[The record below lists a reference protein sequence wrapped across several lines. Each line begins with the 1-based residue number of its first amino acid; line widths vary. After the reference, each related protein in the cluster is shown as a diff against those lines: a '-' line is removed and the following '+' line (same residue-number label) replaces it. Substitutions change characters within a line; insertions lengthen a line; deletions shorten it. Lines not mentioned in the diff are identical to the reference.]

1 MKPSQS
7 VAAWQLGLPLLDS
20 DGDTDSADEAP
31 DLAALTVRDP
41 ARARVLLEEL
51 ADAARAAAQRETKV
65 GALVRL
71 LRRIGEPVVV
81 FTEYRDTLQNL
92 ERRIGRPAA
101 VLHGG
106 LSRDERAAALEDF
119 VNGRRLVLLATDAA
133 GEGLNLHHTCRV
145 VINLELPWN
154 PMRLE
159 QRIGRVDRI
168 GQRRRVHAIHLIAR
182 DTNECEVLERLRV
195 RVARAQNDVGAADPL
210 AAVNERTIAQLMIDS
225 VRFGTGDAELATATP
240 GLGAADSELETGNPM
255 TLMTSLKAEGEAEAA
270 RLAHTRRLLGG
281 NAAASAVILPANDM
295 WLTFARTRTT
305 RIGLGKRV
313 LFLFRAVCE
322 DGCGRLLESALV
334 PVAVDWPDD
343 SSTRAALGD
352 FVTRAAPAALAQ
364 ARTAISIWRTHATLA
379 ARHILDARVVRE
391 RAIATLR
398 DQLAAQGV
406 SLPWRQ
412 TPIPANKEAA
422 SAEAHQDKR
431 RTRPARAG

>member
-1 MKPSQS
+1 
-7 VAAWQLGLPLLDS
+7 
-20 DGDTDSADEAP
+20 
-31 DLAALTVRDP
+31 
-41 ARARVLLEEL
+41 
-51 ADAARAAAQRETKV
+51 
-65 GALVRL
+65 
-71 LRRIGEPVVV
+71 
-81 FTEYRDTLQNL
+81 
-92 ERRIGRPAA
+92 
-101 VLHGG
+101 
-106 LSRDERAAALEDF
+106 
-119 VNGRRLVLLATDAA
+119 
-133 GEGLNLHHTCRV
+133 
-145 VINLELPWN
+145 
-154 PMRLE
+154 
-159 QRIGRVDRI
+159 
-168 GQRRRVHAIHLIAR
+168 
-182 DTNECEVLERLRV
+182 
-195 RVARAQNDVGAADPL
+195 
-210 AAVNERTIAQLMIDS
+210 
-225 VRFGTGDAELATATP
+225 
-240 GLGAADSELETGNPM
+240 M

-398 DQLAAQGV
+398 DHVPELLQPGLFDRRVERQDLVAQRLASEHVDECG
-406 SLPWRQ
+406 RR
-412 TPIPANKEAA
+412 IAA
-422 SAEAHQDKR
+422 LEHACALSVPSPRLLLILAPKH
-431 RTRPARAG
+431 